1 MAVLGLPAMRY
12 LTTDDRDE
20 RLLLHA
26 LAERAVHVYDL
37 MQRNLAAHIVNNYV
51 KARR

>member
-1 MAVLGLPAMRY
+1 MRY

-20 RLLLHA
+20 RLLL
-26 LAERAVHVYDL
+26 LAVGQEAVRTLDL
-37 MQRNLAAHIVNNYV
+37 LHKNLAAHIIHTYA